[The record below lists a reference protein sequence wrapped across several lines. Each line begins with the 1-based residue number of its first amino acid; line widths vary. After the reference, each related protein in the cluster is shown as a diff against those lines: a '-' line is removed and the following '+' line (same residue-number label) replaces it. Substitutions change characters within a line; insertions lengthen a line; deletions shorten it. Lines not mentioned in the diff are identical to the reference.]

1 MFAYL
6 TMGTKRI
13 TTITATKTRTI
24 TITATKTK
32 TITTTATKRTMG
44 TRVFEYLYY

>member
-6 TMGTKRI
+6 TKGTKR
-13 TTITATKTRTI
+13 TTAITATKTR
-24 TITATKTK
+24 

-44 TRVFEYLYY
+44 TKEYLSICTTDSVSNN